1 LTDKERLLIVYLVMF
16 QNHYGLVSKLA
27 HKYSVSRQFIYQE
40 KGKFEKYIHQSDN
53 RLDNSKEHSKNECIR
68 EIISLRMVA
77 KSSII
82 GISEHL
88 SYFEKQLCSVGF
100 ISQVL
105 QKVGELIDNKVT
117 IDLSEPLIIPV
128 CCDEIFAGNR
138 PILVTIEPKS
148 LMIIDIQLSDNR
160 KSDVWVEFWQHT
172 KMQGIDFLSLI
183 NDDGLSMQS
192 AKEAFMKD
200 TKRQRDTFHALS
212 HRLGLIKIRFEE
224 AAYKAIRQEYQAIE
238 LLEHAKS
245 EAVETKRK
253 LKYEQ
258 AKLQTQKAIELY
270 ENFSFLY
277 NCLLACFEQF
287 DSKGNLKNILTV
299 VDDFVCG
306 LCLLK
311 TLNNVYIN
319 KQVTTIERNLD
330 ELFYFYQTAQ
340 SIVNELTNS
349 IDADILRQFCS
360 AWQCHKK
367 MIKAKQTPRKKALRN
382 KEIQLL
388 QIVKELLGD
397 DFGNMKNQIYN
408 KLNSIIQSSALVE
421 CVNSIIRPYLNT
433 CKNQPSQELLN
444 LIMFYHNHRR
454 FVAGERK
461 GYTPW
466 ELITGN
472 KQDDHWLELLMQKVQ
487 DNL

>member
-1 LTDKERLLIVYLVMF
+1 MISYLVTF
-16 QNHYGLVSKLA
+16 QNRYGLVSKLA
-27 HKYSVSRQFIYQE
+27 DKYSVSRQFIYQE
-40 KGKFEKYIHQSDN
+40 KSKFEKYIHESDSI
-53 RLDNSKEHSKNECIR
+53 LDNGAAHTKRSCIE

-88 SYFEKQLCSVGF
+88 SCFKKQFRSVGF

-105 QKVGELIDNKVT
+105 QKAGRLIGSKVT
-117 IDLSEPLIIPV
+117 IDISDPLTIPI
-128 CCDEIFAGNR
+128 CCDEIFAGNT
-138 PILVTIEPKS
+138 PILVTVEPQS
-148 LMIIDIQLSDNR
+148 LMMIDIQLSDNR
-160 KSDVWVEFWQHT
+160 KSEAWIAFWEHT
-172 KMQGIDFLSLI
+172 ASQGIHFASLT
-183 NDDGLSMQS
+183 NDDGLAMQS
-192 AKEAFMKD
+192 AKEVFMPE
-200 TKRQRDTFHALS
+200 TERQRDTFHALS
-212 HRLGLIKIRFEE
+212 HRLGLIKMRFEE
-224 AAYKAIRQEYQAIE
+224 AAYKAIGHEYHSE
-238 LLEHAKS
+238 YLLENAKS
-245 EAVETKRK
+245 ETAEAKRK
-253 LKYEQ
+253 LKYRQ
-258 AKLQTQKAIELY
+258 AKLETQKAIELY

-287 DSKGNLKNILTV
+287 DSKGNLKNVLTV

-311 TLNNVYIN
+311 TLDDACID
-319 KQVTTIERNLD
+319 KQVATIERNLD

-340 SIVNELTNS
+340 SVVNDLGNS

-360 AWQCHKK
+360 AWQCRKK
-367 MIKAKQTPRKKALRN
+367 MVKAKQTPRKNALRS
-382 KEIQLL
+382 KETQLL

-397 DFGNMKNQIYN
+397 DFENVKKQIYN

-433 CKNQPSQELLN
+433 CKNQPTQELLN

-461 GYTPW
+461 GHTPW

-472 KQDDHWLELLMQKVQ
+472 KQDSNWLELLMEKVQ
-487 DNL
+487 DKL

>member
-1 LTDKERLLIVYLVMF
+1 M
-16 QNHYGLVSKLA
+16 
-27 HKYSVSRQFIYQE
+27 
-40 KGKFEKYIHQSDN
+40 
-53 RLDNSKEHSKNECIR
+53 
-68 EIISLRMVA
+68 
-77 KSSII
+77 
-82 GISEHL
+82 
-88 SYFEKQLCSVGF
+88 
-100 ISQVL
+100 
-105 QKVGELIDNKVT
+105 
-117 IDLSEPLIIPV
+117 
-128 CCDEIFAGNR
+128 
-138 PILVTIEPKS
+138 
-148 LMIIDIQLSDNR
+148 
-160 KSDVWVEFWQHT
+160 
-172 KMQGIDFLSLI
+172 
-183 NDDGLSMQS
+183 
-192 AKEAFMKD
+192 
-200 TKRQRDTFHALS
+200 
-212 HRLGLIKIRFEE
+212 
-224 AAYKAIRQEYQAIE
+224 
-238 LLEHAKS
+238 
-245 EAVETKRK
+245 
-253 LKYEQ
+253 
-258 AKLQTQKAIELY
+258 
-270 ENFSFLY
+270 
-277 NCLLACFEQF
+277 
-287 DSKGNLKNILTV
+287 TV